1 MTNFSKPLDLPEDQL
16 DGVTGGLGPGGLS
29 HERAGV
35 VQAPKSGHVDLAN
48 GEPVDIAD
56 KVGVKF
62 KPGK

>member
-1 MTNFSKPLDLPEDQL
+1 MTNFSKPQDLPEGQL

-35 VQAPKSGHVDLAN
+35 VQVPRSGDLDPVN

-62 KPGK
+62 KPSK